1 MNIRVLVADDHAI
14 VREGLGIMLGNQ
26 PDMEVVGL
34 ATNGREA
41 IRMVDQYQPDVAVMD
56 ISMPELNGIEAISQ
70 LLPRYPN
77 IKVIVLS
84 IHETK
89 PYVYRGL
96 KAGAS
101 GYLLKETAG
110 LEVVDA
116 VRAVYNGERYLSQRI
131 SDLVTDVSFRSLEGS
146 KEVSPLEQLSPRER
160 EILQLVAEGKT
171 SQEIGERLSISPKSV
186 DTYRSRLMHK
196 IGVEDLAGLVK
207 FAIQQGVISLE
218 WNSKRKP

>member
-56 ISMPELNGIEAISQ
+56 ISMPELNGIEAIQ
-70 LLPRYPN
+70 QMLPSHPRM
-77 IKVIVLS
+77 KVIVLS

-89 PYVYRGL
+89 PYVYRAL
-96 KAGAS
+96 KAGAK
-101 GYLLKETAG
+101 GYLIKETAG

-116 VRAVYNGERYLSQRI
+116 VREVYRGERYLSQRI
-131 SDLVTDVSFRSLEGS
+131 ADLLTDISFRSLENSG
-146 KEVSPLEQLSPRER
+146 ETSPLEQLSPRER

-171 SQEIGERLSISPKSV
+171 SQEIAQRLSISSKTV

-196 IGVEDLAGLVK
+196 IGVEDVAGLVK
-207 FAIQQGVISLE
+207 FAIQHGVISLE
-218 WNSKRKP
+218 

>member
-34 ATNGREA
+34 VINGREA
-41 IRMVDQYQPDVAVMD
+41 IRMVDQYQPDVVVMD

-70 LLPRYPN
+70 MLPRHPN

-89 PYVYRGL
+89 PYVYRAL
-96 KAGAS
+96 KAGAK
-101 GYLLKETAG
+101 GYLIKETAG
-110 LEVVDA
+110 LEVVEA
-116 VRAVYNGERYLSQRI
+116 VRAVYRGERYLSQRI
-131 SDLVTDVSFRSLEGS
+131 SDLLTSVSTRNLERSID
-146 KEVSPLEQLSPRER
+146 VSPLERLSPRER

-171 SQEIGERLSISPKSV
+171 SQEIGERLFISSKTV

-196 IGVEDLAGLVK
+196 IGVDDMAGLVR
-207 FAIQQGVISLE
+207 FAIQHGVISLE
-218 WNSKRKP
+218 

>member
-1 MNIRVLVADDHAI
+1 LNIHVLVADDHAI

-70 LLPRYPN
+70 MLPRHPN

-89 PYVYRGL
+89 PYVYRAL
-96 KAGAS
+96 KAGAK
-101 GYLLKETAG
+101 GYLIKETAG

-116 VRAVYNGERYLSQRI
+116 VREVYRGERYLSQRI
-131 SDLVTDVSFRSLEGS
+131 ADLLTDISFRSLENSG
-146 KEVSPLEQLSPRER
+146 ETSPLEQLSPRER

-171 SQEIGERLSISPKSV
+171 SQEIAQRLSISSKTV

-196 IGVEDLAGLVK
+196 IGVKNLAGLVK
-207 FAIQQGVISLE
+207 FAIRHGLISLE
-218 WNSKRKP
+218 

>member
-41 IRMVDQYQPDVAVMD
+41 IRMVDQYQPDIAVID
-56 ISMPELNGIEAISQ
+56 ISMPELNGIEAIQ
-70 LLPRYPN
+70 QMLPSHPRM
-77 IKVIVLS
+77 KVIVLS

-89 PYVYRGL
+89 PYVYRAL
-96 KAGAS
+96 KAGAR

-116 VRAVYNGERYLSQRI
+116 VREVYRGERYLSQRI
-131 SDLVTDVSFRSLEGS
+131 ADLLTDISFRKLEISG
-146 KEVSPLEQLSPRER
+146 ETSPLEQLSPRER

-171 SQEIGERLSISPKSV
+171 SQEIGERLSISSKSV

-196 IGVEDLAGLVK
+196 IGVDDLAGLVK

-218 WNSKRKP
+218 

>member
-70 LLPRYPN
+70 MLPRHPN

-89 PYVYRGL
+89 PYVYRAL
-96 KAGAS
+96 KAGAK
-101 GYLLKETAG
+101 GYLIKETAG

-116 VRAVYNGERYLSQRI
+116 VREVYRGERYLSQRI
-131 SDLVTDVSFRSLEGS
+131 ADLLTDISFRSLENSG
-146 KEVSPLEQLSPRER
+146 ETSPLEQLSPRER

-171 SQEIGERLSISPKSV
+171 SQEIAQRLSISSKTV

-196 IGVEDLAGLVK
+196 IGVEDVAGLVK
-207 FAIQQGVISLE
+207 FAIQHGVISLE
-218 WNSKRKP
+218 